1 MDIAY
6 RIDTFTIGQAVIGYW
21 RRRTAKEKAFWHGS
35 VRAYERRG
43 KIVQKWDQLIMGIKA
58 VLGLLALLSGT
69 MSPALAQNAAPSAEK
84 AAVATAATD
93 LATAGDSAAYRLGSG
108 DKVRITVFN
117 EETLSG
123 EYEVDGS
130 GTLALQLIGS
140 IKVQGKT
147 IPEVTAIIVSKLK
160 EGYLQNPSVAIEVLN
175 YRPFYVLGE
184 VKEPGKYPYVSGMT
198 VLNAIALAGG
208 YTYRGK
214 KDRAMVIRSSDPEK
228 KEQRVAPN
236 DIIMP
241 GDIIRVPER
250 VF

>member
-1 MDIAY
+1 
-6 RIDTFTIGQAVIGYW
+6 
-21 RRRTAKEKAFWHGS
+21 
-35 VRAYERRG
+35 
-43 KIVQKWDQLIMGIKA
+43 MGIKA
-58 VLGLLALLSGT
+58 VIGSLALVASLLNAAAPAAAQSTPATKTEVASPPSSQVG
-69 MSPALAQNAAPSAEK
+69 PALA
-84 AAVATAATD
+84 AVD
-93 LATAGDSAAYRLGSG
+93 PGAYRLGSG

-130 GTLALQLIGS
+130 GTLNLQLIGS
-140 IKVQGKT
+140 INVQGRS
-147 IPEVTAIIVSKLK
+147 IPEVTAIIVGKLK

-214 KDRAMVIRSSDPEK
+214 KDRAMVIRASDPEK
-228 KEQRVAPN
+228 KEQRVTPN
-236 DIIMP
+236 DVILP

-250 VF
+250 IF

>member
-1 MDIAY
+1 MG
-6 RIDTFTIGQAVIGYW
+6 TKAVIG
-21 RRRTAKEKAFWHGS
+21 
-35 VRAYERRG
+35 
-43 KIVQKWDQLIMGIKA
+43 LL
-58 VLGLLALLSGT
+58 VLSASLLSATAPVVAQSAPKEPGGT
-69 MSPALAQNAAPSAEK
+69 PTSAPLSGPAV
-84 AAVATAATD
+84 AAVD
-93 LATAGDSAAYRLGSG
+93 PGAYRLGSG

-130 GTLALQLIGS
+130 GTLNLQLIGAINVLGRS
-140 IKVQGKT
+140 V
-147 IPEVTAIIVSKLK
+147 PEVTAVIVSKLK

-184 VKEPGKYPYVSGMT
+184 VKAPGKYPYVSGMT

-214 KDRAMVIRSSDPEK
+214 KDRAMVIRASDAAK
-228 KEQRVAPN
+228 TEQRVAPN
-236 DIIMP
+236 DVIMP

-250 VF
+250 IF

>member
-1 MDIAY
+1 M
-6 RIDTFTIGQAVIGYW
+6 
-21 RRRTAKEKAFWHGS
+21 
-35 VRAYERRG
+35 RG
-43 KIVQKWDQLIMGIKA
+43 IM
-58 VLGLLALLSGT
+58 
-69 MSPALAQNAAPSAEK
+69 
-84 AAVATAATD
+84 
-93 LATAGDSAAYRLGSG
+93 LATALLGVPAPVMAQSDSAPAATASGTAYLLGPG
-108 DKVRITVFN
+108 DKVRITVYN

-140 IKVQGKT
+140 LHVAGQTVPQI
-147 IPEVTAIIVSKLK
+147 TAAIVAKLK

-214 KDRAMVIRSSDPEK
+214 KDKALIIRASDPEK
-228 KEQRVAPN
+228 KEATVTPTTVV
-236 DIIMP
+236 MP
-241 GDIIRVPER
+241 GDIIRIPER